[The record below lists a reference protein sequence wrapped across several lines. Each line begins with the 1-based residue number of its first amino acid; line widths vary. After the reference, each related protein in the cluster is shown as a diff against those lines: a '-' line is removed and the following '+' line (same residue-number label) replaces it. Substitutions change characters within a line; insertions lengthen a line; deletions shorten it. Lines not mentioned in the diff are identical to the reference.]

1 MLIHRELRTFQLHRL
16 LLCYVQHAWVVDEI
30 GHNFCCV
37 FTVYTRSIDHH
48 WLGGLIVVGYT
59 LHVIASR
66 LDAWSKHCASFL
78 CMQCLPVTSLHFG
91 INSTIFQCFGC
102 IFSISQK
109 VTYIMYCP
117 KCLIFQILDSQISVK
132 IRTIVNLYTW
142 RLCAWTESA
151 LKFSVLAIKFLPWT
165 CSCEQ

>member
-117 KCLIFQILDSQISVK
+117 KCLIFPNSRQSDFSKNTYYSKSVYLEAVCMD
-132 IRTIVNLYTW
+132 RV
-142 RLCAWTESA
+142 
-151 LKFSVLAIKFLPWT
+151 
-165 CSCEQ
+165 CSEI